1 MWNHCVVF
9 GWRIFYYSWEIYIS
23 LQSVAQDWV
32 ELYKQDRDA
41 GLLQMFQFFI
51 HASGCKGTIDAEMQ
65 ANMEFAEI
73 IRKMTEEFDE
83 VLQNCLFYV
92 V

>member
-1 MWNHCVVF
+1 V
-9 GWRIFYYSWEIYIS
+9 

-32 ELYKQDRDA
+32 EVYKNDRDT
-41 GLLQMFQFFI
+41 GLLQMFQLFI
-51 HASGCKGTIDAEMQ
+51 QSSGCRGHIDEEMQ

-83 VLQNCLFYV
+83 ACLLKLNLFYIISFMSL
-92 V
+92 

>member
-1 MWNHCVVF
+1 M
-9 GWRIFYYSWEIYIS
+9 
-23 LQSVAQDWV
+23 
-32 ELYKQDRDA
+32 ELYKNDRDA

-51 HASGCKGTIDAEMQ
+51 QASGCKGVIDEEMQ

-83 VLQNCLFYV
+83 VRSWPLCVAYVLCIDLLLAYVLCNWKFYACRILLTTH
-92 V
+92 